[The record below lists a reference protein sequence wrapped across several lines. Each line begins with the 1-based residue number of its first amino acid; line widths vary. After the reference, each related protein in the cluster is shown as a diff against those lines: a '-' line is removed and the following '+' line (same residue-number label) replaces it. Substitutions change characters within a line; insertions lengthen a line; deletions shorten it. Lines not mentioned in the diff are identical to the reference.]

1 MNWGIIGLGYMS
13 KQFARSINELNS
25 NNLLAISSNSF
36 FRLLKFG
43 LRHKIK
49 LKYQF
54 SNYEDI
60 LSCKDVNNIYIST
73 TNNTHHDLII
83 RCIEAKKNV
92 LCEKPFVMNYEQ
104 AKNIKDKLNKSGVF
118 FLEGIAYRSHPQI
131 NNVIDLIKKNSIG
144 KVLKI
149 VSSFGLNKGRSKKN
163 KRLFNKDLGGG
174 SILDL
179 GCYPVSISNLL
190 ANIGSAKENKIP
202 EIRKVIGKIHSDIDI
217 NAEAELLYHNGITS
231 KIKVSIEEN
240 LDNSTIIYG
249 SDGKLVICEPW
260 LPNKESVIELHKNG
274 EIKKFKTECNLSVFA
289 SQIDIFNKNIEKHNL
304 ECGYPSMNI
313 DNSVNYMQ
321 IISKWKDKI
330 FENENKN

>member
-83 RCIEAKKNV
+83 KCIEAKKNV

-104 AKNIKDKLNKSGVF
+104 AKNIKNKLNNPTEFDKKLISNKYKEDIFDRLGFEIISDDFYKVDEEF
-118 FLEGIAYRSHPQI
+118 PKI
-131 NNVIDLIKKNSIG
+131 NISEINKN
-144 KVLKI
+144 
-149 VSSFGLNKGRSKKN
+149 
-163 KRLFNKDLGGG
+163 
-174 SILDL
+174 
-179 GCYPVSISNLL
+179 ISNLSYQ
-190 ANIGSAKENKIP
+190 I
-202 EIRKVIGKIHSDIDI
+202 
-217 NAEAELLYHNGITS
+217 
-231 KIKVSIEEN
+231 
-240 LDNSTIIYG
+240 
-249 SDGKLVICEPW
+249 
-260 LPNKESVIELHKNG
+260 
-274 EIKKFKTECNLSVFA
+274 NLS
-289 SQIDIFNKNIEKHNL
+289 SQEKTKTSPEVIFRRINGRN
-304 ECGYPSMNI
+304 
-313 DNSVNYMQ
+313 
-321 IISKWKDKI
+321 
-330 FENENKN
+330 

>member
-289 SQIDIFNKNIEKHNL
+289 SQIDIFNKNIEKNNL